1 MDDRGV
7 GGSTGDGSFDKVT
20 SENFAGDVS
29 AGIAFLKTG
38 KEINPKQIGL
48 IGHSEGGIT
57 APLVAA
63 KSRDVAFIVLIAGPG
78 LTAEEGFSNQVA
90 ATAKVSGTSDEAVAW
105 NRRLMRQIFSILKE
119 EKDNAVAEK
128 KIRELR
134 AKMLAE
140 MSEEQRK
147 KYGIPQDAMEGV
159 IKLML
164 TPWFRLY
171 SRYDPRATLKKVRVP
186 VLAITGERDL
196 QVVPAG
202 ENLAAIA
209 EALKAGG
216 NKDYTVVE
224 VPKLNHLFQTSETG
238 SPAEYGRIEETI
250 SPTVLE
256 LVGDWIVKRTAQ
268 MPNNTVRGAAR

>member
-1 MDDRGV
+1 M
-7 GGSTGDGSFDKVT
+7 
-20 SENFAGDVS
+20 
-29 AGIAFLKTG
+29 AFLKTR
-38 KEINPKQIGL
+38 KEINPRQIGL
-48 IGHSEGGIT
+48 IGHSEGGII
-57 APLVAA
+57 APLAA
-63 KSRDVAFIVLIAGPG
+63 ARSVDVAFIVMMAGPG
-78 LTAEEGFSNQVA
+78 VTGEEGFPNQLSS
-90 ATAKVSGTSDEAVAW
+90 TAKASGASAESIAW
-105 NRRLMRQIFSILKE
+105 NRRLLLQIFSIIKD
-119 EKDNAVAEK
+119 EKDNAAADK
-128 KIRELR
+128 QIRELR

-147 KYGIPQDAMEGV
+147 KYGIPENAMDGV

-164 TPWFRLY
+164 TPWFRFYLTH
-171 SRYDPRATLKKVRVP
+171 DPRATLKKVRVP

-202 ENLAAIA
+202 ENLAAIE

-250 SPTVLE
+250 SPTVLK
-256 LVGDWIVKRTAQ
+256 LIGDWIVKQTAP
-268 MPNNTVRGAAR
+268 MLSELGYR